1 MTISGSIR
9 VATNG
14 IISPFLMPEKYIS
27 TYLLHHSSVD
37 GYLCFFHVLAIV
49 NSAAVK
55 CIYPFRSCFSLD
67 LCPGVGLQDHMVALF
82 LVF

>member
-1 MTISGSIR
+1 MTLSMFIHF
-9 VATNG
+9 AADG

-27 TYLLHHSSVD
+27 TYLLYHSSDD
-37 GYLCFFHVLAIV
+37 GFLCFFHVLAIV

-55 CIYPFRSCFSLD
+55 CMYPFRLCFSMD
-67 LCPGVGLQDHMVALF
+67 LGPGVGLQGHMVALF